1 MNLNV
6 WLLRVTFGVML
17 LFGNEILLW
26 QDPPLRSLPD
36 WGLLLLGYIAISAIL
51 LDLAVR
57 YRVNDVYLVMLMTCI
72 GALLIG
78 LLINPRLFLA
88 DFPRHLLTRVIGAS
102 AFITIEMWGLLI
114 ALIGGHIRR
123 YRRNFIGFGLIV
135 GFNWGVW
142 AHYAYTLKGW
152 SSAPAQPMQLVIYAG
167 ICLGIISIGV
177 LIWRTRYQPSD
188 NPLMLRM
195 NIIEWCSIGI
205 ILTVLFIIQ
214 GLGNIYTGAEIIVS
228 LILIVICW
236 LGLWANRPEKGKML
250 LDAHFPPQTSF
261 LWVFGAFFTFII
273 GGILGYGLP
282 LLNINGFS
290 QLYLLELAFAGIGFI
305 WLPLVAAVL
314 AVRGIEKQTRKL
326 DIL

>member
-1 MNLNV
+1 MNLNA
-6 WLLRVTFGVML
+6 WLLRVTFGVAL

-51 LDLAVR
+51 LDLTVR
-57 YRVNDVYLVMLMTCI
+57 YRVNDVYLVMLVMCI
-72 GALLIG
+72 GALLMG
-78 LLINPRLFLA
+78 LLMNPRLFFA
-88 DFPRHLLTRVIGAS
+88 DFPRHLITRVIGAS
-102 AFITIEMWGLLI
+102 AFITTEMWGLLI
-114 ALIGGHIRR
+114 ALLGGHIGR
-123 YRRNFIGFGLIV
+123 YRRNFIGFGFIV

-142 AHYAYTLKGW
+142 AHYAYVLNGW
-152 SSAPAQPMQLVIYAG
+152 SSTPAQPMDLVMYAG
-167 ICLGIISIGV
+167 ICLGAIITGV
-177 LIWRTRYQPSD
+177 WIWHRRYQPTAT
-188 NPLMLRM
+188 PLMLRM

-214 GLGNIYTGAEIIVS
+214 GLGNIYIGAEIIVS
-228 LILIVICW
+228 LILIVVCW
-236 LGLWANRPEKGKML
+236 LGLWANRPDKGKML
-250 LDAHFPPQTSF
+250 MDAHFPPKIAFS
-261 LWVFGAFFTFII
+261 WAFFALIAFIL
-273 GGILGYGLP
+273 GAILGYGLP

-314 AVRGIEKQTRKL
+314 AVRGVERQSRKL

>member
-1 MNLNV
+1 MNTHA
-6 WLLRVTFGVML
+6 WTLRVIFGVAL

-57 YRVNDVYLVMLMTCI
+57 YRVNDVYLAMLMVCI

-102 AFITIEMWGLLI
+102 AFISLEMWGLLI
-114 ALIGGHIRR
+114 ALLGGHIKR
-123 YRRNFIGFGLIV
+123 YRRNFIGFGLVV

-142 AHYAYTLKGW
+142 SHYAYLLNGW
-152 SSAPAQPMQLVIYAG
+152 STAPAQISQMILFAG
-167 ICLGIISIGV
+167 ICLGMIGMGIFIWKKNAQSSYTP
-177 LIWRTRYQPSD
+177 LI
-188 NPLMLRM
+188 LRM
-195 NIIEWCSIGI
+195 NIIEWCLVGI
-205 ILTVLFIIQ
+205 ILTCLFLVQ
-214 GLGNIYTGAEIIVS
+214 GIGNVYLGIEIIAS
-228 LILIVICW
+228 LILIFVCW
-236 LGLWANRPEKGKML
+236 LGLWSSRPEKGKML
-250 LDAHFPPQTSF
+250 MDAHFPPTTSWIWSLF
-261 LWVFGAFFTFII
+261 ALIAFGI
-273 GGILGYGLP
+273 GGALGYGLP
-282 LLNINGFS
+282 LLNLSGFS

-314 AVRGIEKQTRKL
+314 AVRGIERQSRKL